1 MSAFSQYVSAL
12 LLADQANDV
21 WTRPAEWLTLP
32 TLADTDDRTVI
43 LYRVEDGGYN
53 TVALNAQG
61 NYTVDWGDGST
72 PENFASGVQAE
83 HTYTYDD
90 ADLLAS
96 EMSDGAQQAI
106 ISITPQATYSI
117 TKLQL
122 HVRPAA
128 APYGYY
134 ASGIMDVSVSAPSMT
149 VFRFG
154 RTDAGTSILLVD
166 FPHLRQCSLYMPAI
180 TDMTYMMQRLVSLRK
195 IPRWVVGT
203 GLTNATKMLYS
214 CSSLQ
219 SLPAGMT
226 LSAVTNATYM
236 LSGCSSLQSLPAGM
250 TLASVTNAT
259 QMLSG
264 CSSLQSL
271 PAGMTLGAVTAASG
285 MLSDC
290 SSLQSLPAGMT
301 LGAVTDASGMF
312 YDCSSLQSLPA
323 GMTLASVINAGY
335 MLANCTSLQS
345 LPAGM
350 TLASVTNAS
359 YMFYSSTSLQ
369 SLPAGMTLGAATDA
383 SYMFYSCTSLQ
394 SLPAGMTLAACTT
407 TTSAFSGCTSL
418 QAADGLAIPQS
429 FSIASCNFGAAALDA
444 LYTALPTVTGKTITV
459 TGNPGTSGDDPSIAT
474 AKGWTVAG
482 S

>member
-12 LLADQANDV
+12 LLADEASDI

-180 TDMTYMMQRLVSLRK
+180 TDMTYMMRRLVSLRE

-203 GLTNATKMLYS
+203 GLTNASFMLY
-214 CSSLQ
+214 
-219 SLPAGMT
+219 
-226 LSAVTNATYM
+226 
-236 LSGCSSLQSLPAGM
+236 GCA
-250 TLASVTNAT
+250 
-259 QMLSG
+259 
-264 CSSLQSL
+264 
-271 PAGMTLGAVTAASG
+271 
-285 MLSDC
+285 
-290 SSLQSLPAGMT
+290 
-301 LGAVTDASGMF
+301 
-312 YDCSSLQSLPA
+312 
-323 GMTLASVINAGY
+323 
-335 MLANCTSLQS
+335 
-345 LPAGM
+345 
-350 TLASVTNAS
+350 
-359 YMFYSSTSLQ
+359 
-369 SLPAGMTLGAATDA
+369 
-383 SYMFYSCTSLQ
+383 SLQ